1 MRGLTLVVMAGLAG
15 PVVADDALRLV
26 ERGSAGSTYR
36 VTSNSTI
43 SGELVT
49 PAEKDKPTSKIKIA
63 GKSTVDYAERILD
76 VESREADYK
85 TLRVYQKFDFQKIAG
100 DRIDELSLRPSV
112 RRLVLMKKGHDK
124 VPFSPDGPLMWGEI
138 DMLRTDFIVTALAG
152 LLPEKPVK
160 PGDSWNATAAAVLE
174 LTDFDKIDEGKLT
187 CTLKSVE
194 ALGPRKVAHV
204 HFTGTLKGVNEDGP
218 TRQTVSGRLQ
228 VDVTGQYIS
237 FLRIEGEHFLLDGDG
252 KEAGRIA
259 GTFELTRQPVTGLVV
274 LADAAVKDLNLK
286 PSEENTRL
294 LYDSEDTGVRFVHSR
309 NWRVVRT
316 TGRQITLDETD
327 GAGLLIT
334 LDTAAA
340 LPDAARFLREGIK
353 EMQERGAKL
362 TNRTGPDRLADGVDR
377 FTLDADIGKEKVT
390 MDYMVIRQDKGGAT
404 FAARLPAAQRKAR
417 MKELEGLARSFVV
430 TRRLDGK

>member
-1 MRGLTLVVMAGLAG
+1 
-15 PVVADDALRLV
+15 
-26 ERGSAGSTYR
+26 
-36 VTSNSTI
+36 
-43 SGELVT
+43 
-49 PAEKDKPTSKIKIA
+49 
-63 GKSTVDYAERILD
+63 
-76 VESREADYK
+76 
-85 TLRVYQKFDFQKIAG
+85 
-100 DRIDELSLRPSV
+100 
-112 RRLVLMKKGHDK
+112 MKKGLAK

-152 LLPEKPVK
+152 LLPENPVK
-160 PGDSWNATAAAVLE
+160 PGDSWKATAAAVAE
-174 LTDFDKIDEGKLT
+174 LTDFDKVDEGGLT

-194 ALGPRKVAHV
+194 AVGPRTVAHV

-218 TRQTVSGRLQ
+218 TRQTLSGRLQ
-228 VDVTGQYIS
+228 VDVSGQFIS
-237 FLRIEGEHFLLDGDG
+237 FLRIDGEHFLLDADG
-252 KEAGRIA
+252 KEAGRVA
-259 GTFELTRQPVTGLVV
+259 GTFELTRQPVTGLVI

-353 EMQERGAKL
+353 ELQERGAKV
-362 TNRTGPDRLADGVDR
+362 TNRTGPDRLAVGVDH

-404 FAARLPAAQRKAR
+404 IAARLPAAQREAR